1 MIIGIDRVVIDELSA
16 LDRSQQAMVAIKLPE
31 TTIVAINAAAEALFG
46 VTAGRLVDR
55 HASSLFHGSD
65 EVHASVALSALASG
79 AIDSYCARRRMVNRP
94 TAKVWTSVRVFMIAD
109 TRIAV
114 GLAVP
119 ADAPRPL
126 DGVEAEVRALRGHV
140 WPSPGGLADSDIG
153 SSPASIAPVYE
164 ALDSLPT
171 RQREIVA
178 ALLQGKRTAAIAR
191 EMFVSESTVR
201 SHLSAIFKAFG
212 VKSQTQ
218 LLTLLRSRATGS
230 LGEATSRHR

>member
-1 MIIGIDRVVIDELSA
+1 MVTGIDRVVIEELSA
-16 LDRSQQAMVAIKLPE
+16 LDGSRQAMVAIKLPE
-31 TTIVAINAAAEALFG
+31 TTIVAINAAGEALFG
-46 VTAGRLVDR
+46 VAGGRLLDR
-55 HASSLFHGSD
+55 HASCLFHGTD

-94 TAKVWTSVRVFMIAD
+94 SAEVWTVVRAFMIAG

-119 ADAPRPL
+119 GDAARPL
-126 DGVEAEVRALRGHV
+126 DGVEAEVRALRGDV
-140 WPSPGGLADSDIG
+140 WPSPGDFADSDVG
-153 SSPASIAPVYE
+153 ASPASIAPVFE
-164 ALDSLPT
+164 ALDSLPV

-178 ALLQGKRTAAIAR
+178 ALLQGKRTAGIAR

-218 LLTLLRSRATGS
+218 LITLLRSRAAES

>member
-1 MIIGIDRVVIDELSA
+1 MVTGIDRVVIDELSA

-31 TTIVAINAAAEALFG
+31 TTIVAINAAGEALFG
-46 VTAGRLVDR
+46 VAAGRLVDR
-55 HASSLFHGSD
+55 HASCLFHGTD
-65 EVHASVALSALASG
+65 EVHASVALSALATG

-94 TAKVWTSVRVFMIAD
+94 SAEVWTVVRAFMIAG

-119 ADAPRPL
+119 GDAARPL
-126 DGVEAEVRALRGHV
+126 DGVEAEVRALRGDV
-140 WPSPGGLADSDIG
+140 WPSPGGLADSDVG
-153 SSPASIAPVYE
+153 ASPASIAPVFE
-164 ALDSLPT
+164 ALDSLPA

-178 ALLQGKRTAAIAR
+178 ALLQGKRTAGIAR

-218 LLTLLRSRATGS
+218 LITLLRSRAAGS
-230 LGEATSRHR
+230 LGEATSRHS

>member
-1 MIIGIDRVVIDELSA
+1 MVTGIDASVIEELRP

-31 TTIVAINAAAEALFG
+31 TTIVVINAAGEALFG
-46 VTAGRLVDR
+46 IASERLVDR
-55 HASSLFHGSD
+55 HASSLFHGTD

-79 AIDSYCARRRMVNRP
+79 AIDSYGACRRMVNRP
-94 TAKVWTSVRVFMIAD
+94 SAQVWTSVRAFMIAGS
-109 TRIAV
+109 RIAV
-114 GLAVP
+114 GVVVP

-126 DGVEAEVRALRGHV
+126 DAVEAEVRALRGEL
-140 WPSPGGLADSDIG
+140 WPSPSDLADSHT
-153 SSPASIAPVYE
+153 SASPAAIPPVFE
-164 ALDSLPT
+164 ALNGLPA

-178 ALLQGKRTAAIAR
+178 ALLQGKRTAGIAR

-218 LLTLLRSRATGS
+218 LITLLRSRATGS
-230 LGEATSRHR
+230 LGEAPSPHR